1 MSGDRMARVSEVLEQ
16 ALAIETTARAQ
27 YLDAACSG
35 DPELRAE
42 VESLIASHERAGTG
56 FLGEGWLGGA
66 GIDAG
71 RRVGPYSI
79 VERIG
84 RGGMGDVF
92 AAVRADGQYE
102 QKVALKVVRGGYAGT
117 AVVERFRAERQ
128 ILAGLDHPN
137 IARLLDGGT
146 TEDGAPYLVMELIDG
161 LPIDEF
167 CRARQLTFADRL
179 RLFLQ
184 VCSAAQYAHQR
195 LVIHR
200 DIKPSN
206 ILVTANS
213 VPKLLDFGIAKMLDA
228 VGNVQG
234 TMLRPFTPE
243 YASPEQVR
251 GEPVSTA
258 SDVYSLAVVL
268 YQLLTGRSPYK
279 LDTHTPEE
287 LVEAVK
293 SQEPERP
300 SPAILRGDLD
310 FILLKALRKE
320 PDQRYGSVEQFA
332 DDIRRHLGGLP
343 VTARRGTW
351 NYFAGKF
358 VRRHRAGVAAA
369 ALVLVTL
376 LSGIVVT
383 VREARIAEANRR
395 RADARFNDVR
405 ELANSLVFEVHDS
418 ISHTPGTTAARRLIL
433 ERGQQYL
440 DRLARDAGSDPSLL
454 RELAAAYAKLANV
467 QGNSTDANLGD
478 SSNAVK
484 NYRKAAELL
493 SLCLT
498 LEPANPE
505 TLRQL
510 AHAYKD
516 LGLALSSTADKAGS
530 KATTERA
537 LQILEPLASSNPE
550 DQDLQ
555 FELGATYRQMGT
567 VLTARNDLSQAIQY
581 FQRALA
587 ILQRLVT
594 VNHGNREFQREL
606 SFVHKHM
613 GAVLAVQ
620 SQLPAALAHYRA
632 ALSIDEGDLSA
643 DPANYKAR
651 YNVTFTYSDTGWILT
666 KQGDLDAALDH
677 YNKALQ
683 IRLALVAADPNDVKA
698 REGVS
703 DTYGYLAWVF
713 GRKGD
718 STRALRFEMEALAIR
733 QALFQKDPSNERL
746 VFKVAESESEIGEV
760 YAGRAKPPQR
770 PPDQLESCREAVEW
784 IQKALPVY
792 QQRKAQGRLVGG
804 DVGRPELLA
813 RLVDNCHRI
822 IARVTRSEL
831 RAIP

>member
-1 MSGDRMARVSEVLEQ
+1 MSNDRMARVSEVLEQ
-16 ALAIETTARAQ
+16 ALAVEAWERAQ

-35 DPELRAE
+35 DSELRAE
-42 VESLIASHERAGTG
+42 VESLIASHERAGAG
-56 FLGEGWLGGA
+56 FLGEGWLGGSRI
-66 GIDAG
+66 GAG
-71 RRVGPYSI
+71 RRVGPYLI

-84 RGGMGDVF
+84 RGGMGEVF

-102 QKVALKVVRGGYAGT
+102 QKVALKVVRGFASA

-146 TEDGAPYLVMELIDG
+146 TDDGAPYLVMELVDG
-161 LPIDEF
+161 VPIDEF
-167 CRARQLTFADRL
+167 CLAHEPTVAGRL
-179 RLFLQ
+179 QLFLRA
-184 VCSAAQYAHQR
+184 CSAVQYAHQR

-206 ILVTANS
+206 IFVTAGG

-228 VGNVQG
+228 VGNAPE
-234 TMLRPFTPE
+234 TLMRPFTPE

-258 SDVYSLAVVL
+258 TDVYSLAVVL

-279 LDTHTPEE
+279 LETHTPEE

-293 SQEPERP
+293 SREPERP

-320 PDQRYGSVEQFA
+320 PAQRYGSVEQFA
-332 DDIRRHLGGLP
+332 DDIRRHLDGLP

-358 VRRHRAGVAAA
+358 VRRHRAGVAAV
-369 ALVLVTL
+369 ALVLITL

-440 DRLARDAGSDPSLL
+440 DRLARDSGSDPSLL

-478 SSNAVK
+478 LTSAVK

-493 SLCLT
+493 FLGST
-498 LEPANPE
+498 LEPTNPE

-510 AHAYKD
+510 AHAYRD

-537 LQILEPLASSNPE
+537 LQILEPMASAHPE
-550 DQDLQ
+550 DQELQ
-555 FELGATYRQMGT
+555 FELGATYRLMGT
-567 VLTARNDLSQAIQY
+567 VLTARNDLSQAVQY
-581 FQRALA
+581 FQRALP

-594 VNHGNREFQREL
+594 VNPVNREFQREL

-620 SQLPAALAHYRA
+620 KQLPAALAHYRA
-632 ALSIDEGDLSA
+632 ALSIDEADLSA
-643 DPANYKAR
+643 DPGNYRAR

-666 KQGDLDAALDH
+666 QQGDLDAALDH

-683 IRLALVAADPNDVKA
+683 IRQALVAADPNDVKA

-703 DTYGYLAWVF
+703 DTYGYLAWIF
-713 GRKGD
+713 GKKGE
-718 STRALRFEMEALAIR
+718 STRALHFGMESLAIR
-733 QALFQKDPSNERL
+733 QALLQKEPANERFL
-746 VFKVAESESEIGEV
+746 FKVAESEAELGQV
-760 YAGRAKPPQR
+760 YVSRAKPPQL
-770 PPDQLESCREAVEW
+770 PPDQLESCRQAVEW
-784 IQKALPVY
+784 IQKALPVF
-792 QQRKAQGRLVGG
+792 QQREAQGRLVGG
-804 DVGRPELLA
+804 DVGRPEVLA
-813 RLVDNCHRI
+813 RLVDDCNRM
-822 IARVTRSEL
+822 IARMTRSEL